1 MKPTFTKLNREKQE
15 RIFSACIKEFGAKG
29 YENGALDRIIQSAG
43 ISKGGLYEYIESK
56 EDLFMY
62 VVGKTYDELYDYM
75 EARIRERKDTFPTG
89 ILERM
94 RLVAEYAIDFFVLHP
109 SFVALIVNTHR
120 LADTRL
126 TEKVKGLFTARF
138 MKIFGDSDFTRI
150 PYNREMVFE
159 LLTWL
164 LLKTRYDFLVAHDE
178 NRDDDTIRKN
188 YLEHWDFY
196 TEVLAGGLY
205 GPREI
210 SH

>member
-15 RIFSACIKEFGAKG
+15 RIFSACVKEFGEKG

-56 EDLFMY
+56 EDLFLY

-75 EARIRERKDTFPTG
+75 EGRIRERKDTFPKG

-94 RLVAEYAIDFFVLHP
+94 RLVAEYAIDFFIHHP
-109 SFVALIVNTHR
+109 AFVALIVNTHR
-120 LADTRL
+120 LTDTRL
-126 TEKVKGLFTARF
+126 SEKVKKLFSGRF
-138 MKIFGDSDFTRI
+138 MKIFGDSDFTGI
-150 PYNREMVFE
+150 PYDRDLVFE

-164 LLKTRYDFLVAHDE
+164 LLKTRYDFLVAHDQ
-178 NRDDDTIRKN
+178 NRDDGSIRRN
-188 YLEHWDFY
+188 YLAHWDFY
-196 TEVLAGGLY
+196 TEVLADGLY
-205 GPREI
+205 GKRKK